1 MNDLLQNVDKLKEE
15 TDKCIESLSSLSDIY
30 EFLRDLKDNLR
41 DIYNL
46 DSFRDIQNLSKIND
60 TLQHLQTN
68 MNWIGAAIMRITNHM
83 EESWI
88 KLNNGYKQDI
98 ETLEKRVWRLEMSVN
113 PPLRLK

>member
-60 TLQHLQTN
+60 TLHYLQTN
-68 MNWIGAAIMRITNHM
+68 MNWIGTAIMRITNHM
-83 EESWI
+83 EQSWI
-88 KLNNGYKQDI
+88 TLMMAIKKILKL
-98 ETLEKRVWRLEMSVN
+98 
-113 PPLRLK
+113 LRRKYWILKIIL

>member
-1 MNDLLQNVDKLKEE
+1 MNDLLYNADKLKEE

-60 TLQHLQTN
+60 TLHYLQTN
-68 MNWIGAAIMRITNHM
+68 MNWIGTAIMRITNHM
-83 EESWI
+83 EQSWI
-88 KLNNGYKQDI
+88 TLNDGYKKDI
-98 ETLEKRVWRLEMSVN
+98 ETLEKKILDLEDHLMSYE
-113 PPLRLK
+113 R